1 MTEPTPT
8 PRPALVVL
16 AAGMGSRYGGLKQID
31 PVGPHGEVVLDYSVF
46 DARRAGFGSV
56 VFVIRRD
63 IERPF
68 RETVGRRFEDRLE
81 VRYAFQELDSLPRG
95 QRVPEGRT
103 KPWGTGHAVLCS
115 RTQVA
120 EPFAVINADDFYGA
134 DSYRQLAG
142 FLTTPIAAGAPETYA
157 MVGFELGRTLS
168 EHGTTA
174 RGVCTVDA
182 TGCLQSVE
190 ELTAIERTADG
201 ARNRLP
207 DGTFQALTGR
217 ETVSLNCWGFH
228 PGFFARLETGFQHF
242 LHEHATSAK
251 AEFYLPFAVNSLIQ
265 SGAARVKVLPTQANW
280 FGVTYREDRPV
291 VIESIQRLIRAGAYP
306 AQLWPDAKS

>member
-1 MTEPTPT
+1 MQKPT
-8 PRPALVVL
+8 LLVL

-63 IERPF
+63 IERAF
-68 RETVGRRFEDRLE
+68 RETVGRRFEERLE
-81 VRYAFQELDSLPRG
+81 VRYAFQEVTSLPRG
-95 QRVPEGRT
+95 FAAPPDRT
-103 KPWGTGHAVLCS
+103 KPWGTGHAVLCA
-115 RTQVA
+115 RPQVT
-120 EPFAVINADDFYGA
+120 EPFAVINADDFYGP

-142 FLTTPIAAGAPETYA
+142 FLTQPAPAGPETYA

-182 TGCLQSVE
+182 TGCLQSVQE
-190 ELTAIERTADG
+190 MTAIERTPDGPRNREADG
-201 ARNRLP
+201 TLRPLLATDR
-207 DGTFQALTGR
+207 
-217 ETVSLNCWGFH
+217 VSMNCWGFQ
-228 PGFFARLETGFQHF
+228 PSFFARLEEQFHQF
-242 LHEHATSAK
+242 LGANATSLK
-251 AEFYLPFAVNSLIQ
+251 AEFYLPFAVNTLIQ
-265 SGAARVKVLPTQANW
+265 TGVARVQVLPTQADW

-291 VIESIQRLIRAGAYP
+291 VVASIRRLIAAGVYP
-306 AQLWPDAKS
+306 ESLWS

>member
-1 MTEPTPT
+1 
-8 PRPALVVL
+8 
-16 AAGMGSRYGGLKQID
+16 MGSRYGGLKQID

-63 IERPF
+63 IERAF

-81 VRYAFQELDSLPRG
+81 VRYAFQELTSLPRG
-95 QRVPEGRT
+95 LAVPEGRT
-103 KPWGTGHAVLCS
+103 KPWGTGHATLCA
-115 RTQVA
+115 RPQVA

-142 FLTTPIAAGAPETYA
+142 FLTPPAAAGLETYA

-168 EHGTTA
+168 EHGINA

-182 TGCLQSVE
+182 AGCLQSVQ

-201 ARNRLP
+201 ARNREA
-207 DGTFQALTGR
+207 DGSFRPLTAR
-217 ETVSLNCWGFH
+217 ATVSLNCWGFR
-228 PGFFARLETGFQHF
+228 PSFFERLDEGFRQF
-242 LHEHATSAK
+242 LRENAANPK

-265 SGAARVKVLPTQANW
+265 TGTAQVKVLPTSANW
-280 FGVTYREDRPV
+280 FGVTYREDRSV
-291 VIESIQRLIRAGAYP
+291 VMESIRRLIQAGTYP
-306 AQLWPDAKS
+306 EKLWP

>member
-1 MTEPTPT
+1 M
-8 PRPALVVL
+8 
-16 AAGMGSRYGGLKQID
+16 
-31 PVGPHGEVVLDYSVF
+31 
-46 DARRAGFGSV
+46 
-56 VFVIRRD
+56 
-63 IERPF
+63 
-68 RETVGRRFEDRLE
+68 
-81 VRYAFQELDSLPRG
+81 
-95 QRVPEGRT
+95 
-103 KPWGTGHAVLCS
+103 
-115 RTQVA
+115 A
-120 EPFAVINADDFYGA
+120 EPFAVINATT
-134 DSYRQLAG
+134 STVRIPTRQLAG
-142 FLTTPIAAGAPETYA
+142 FLTTPIAADAPETYA

-174 RGVCTVDA
+174 RGVCTVDP
-182 TGCLQSVE
+182 TGGPQSVE

-207 DGTFQALTGR
+207 DGTFQATGR

-265 SGAARVKVLPTQANW
+265 SGAARVKVLPTQAHW

-306 AQLWPDAKS
+306 AQLWPDANP